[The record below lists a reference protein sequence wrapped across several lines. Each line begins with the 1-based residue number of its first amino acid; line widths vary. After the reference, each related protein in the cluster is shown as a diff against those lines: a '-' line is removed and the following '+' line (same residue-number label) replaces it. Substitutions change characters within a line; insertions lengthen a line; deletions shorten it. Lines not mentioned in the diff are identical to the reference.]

1 MSKLQTTARA
11 LAPAIAVAAALTC
24 GGGATAASLTEKF
37 DVVGS
42 TWSSWTQK
50 NNSTNLG
57 DYQYWNQGCSVTC
70 PFSAH
75 EGVPAGSPGE
85 EGAFISVDYQ
95 STRDLAGIET
105 IDNWLIMPTKTF
117 NNGDVLSFY
126 TRTEANSPY
135 ADSLEVRFGA
145 GAAPS
150 PGDGTGSV
158 GSFTTLL
165 LHINPSLAV
174 GAYPE
179 AWTFQ
184 TATITGLSGA
194 TNGAIAFR
202 YHIVDGGPG
211 GLNSNVVG
219 IDTVNIT
226 PAAPVPEPAVY
237 LMMVL
242 GLGAIG
248 LRRMHAMRG

>member
-24 GGGATAASLTEKF
+24 GGGATAASLTEGF
-37 DVVGS
+37 DQLTS
-42 TWSSWTQK
+42 TWSGWTQK
-50 NNSTNLG
+50 NNSTLIG
-57 DYQYWNQGCSVTC
+57 DFPFWAQGCSVTC
-70 PFSAH
+70 PF
-75 EGVPAGSPGE
+75 GRQAGDDENS
-85 EGAFISVDYQ
+85 FISVDYQ
-95 STRDLAGIET
+95 STRNGSGIET
-105 IDNWLIMPTKTF
+105 IDNWLITPTKTF
-117 NNGDVLSFY
+117 NNNDVLSFY
-126 TRTEANSPY
+126 TRTVTDNPY
-135 ADSLEVRFGA
+135 ADTLEVRFGT
-145 GAAPS
+145 GAAPM
-150 PGDGTGSV
+150 PGDAVGSV

-165 LHINPSLAV
+165 LHINPPDGNGDYQL

-179 AWTFQ
+179 TWTLK
-184 TATITGLSGA
+184 TATIQGLSGP
-194 TNGAIAFR
+194 TQGAIAFR
-202 YHIVDGGPG
+202 YHIVDGGPN
-211 GLNSNVVG
+211 GLNSNLVA